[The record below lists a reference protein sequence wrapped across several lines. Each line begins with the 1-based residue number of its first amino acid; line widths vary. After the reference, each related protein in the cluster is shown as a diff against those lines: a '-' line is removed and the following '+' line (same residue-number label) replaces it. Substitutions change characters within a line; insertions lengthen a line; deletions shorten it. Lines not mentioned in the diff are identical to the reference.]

1 MKKWMKRVT
10 GFFKLIHLPVIL
22 LVFGLYLVL
31 CLVCYIVLRHAG
43 ADTSFWDI
51 VVFNFL
57 AMTGN
62 DFQYVENP
70 GTRIVGIL
78 VLILGMVGFS
88 SVIGYISSAFVA
100 KRLNMERGVKKM
112 QKMKNHIL
120 ICGWKNDI
128 KPLILGILRKNKDRK
143 PSDII
148 LINNVDDMKVQNL
161 RDDEDL
167 KGLLILRGDFTE
179 EQTLLNANVR
189 EASKV
194 LIIGEN
200 QENLGEELVDSRVF
214 AATLLVRK
222 MNGKCHI
229 CAEVRTERYKNY
241 LESQNCA
248 EIIFVDEYTRYILST
263 STNYSGMSKVMSSF
277 LDNGDGVSVQIAPI
291 GARWEGKTYGE
302 LFAWYKKKRVLLL
315 GILENMGVEKDLKH
329 QILSEAQM
337 STNYGEIIQR
347 LKSVKSMETNCP
359 HLNPDDDFVLGKN
372 MGAIILGD
380 EV

>member
-148 LINNVDDMKVQNL
+148 LINHVDDVKVQNL
-161 RDDEDL
+161 RDD
-167 KGLLILRGDFTE
+167 
-179 EQTLLNANVR
+179 
-189 EASKV
+189 
-194 LIIGEN
+194 
-200 QENLGEELVDSRVF
+200 
-214 AATLLVRK
+214 
-222 MNGKCHI
+222 
-229 CAEVRTERYKNY
+229 
-241 LESQNCA
+241 
-248 EIIFVDEYTRYILST
+248 
-263 STNYSGMSKVMSSF
+263 
-277 LDNGDGVSVQIAPI
+277 
-291 GARWEGKTYGE
+291 
-302 LFAWYKKKRVLLL
+302 
-315 GILENMGVEKDLKH
+315 
-329 QILSEAQM
+329 
-337 STNYGEIIQR
+337 
-347 LKSVKSMETNCP
+347 
-359 HLNPDDDFVLGKN
+359 
-372 MGAIILGD
+372 
-380 EV
+380 